1 MKLSESYCFDEAP
14 EASIGAVNDERELCG
29 VINSCKRLLRVDRQL
44 QTVALHCTDE

>member
-1 MKLSESYCFDEAP
+1 MESSESYCFDGKP

-29 VINSCKRLLRVDRQL
+29 VINSCKCLFWVDRQL